1 MSDTSQI
8 LRELAAGD
16 PEAAARLWAQVY
28 DELRR
33 LAAARLRGEQAGQ
46 TLQPTA
52 LVHEAYFRLV
62 GAAGGGESGWAGR
75 GHFFA
80 AASEAMRRILVE
92 AARRKRR
99 LRHGGGRARVE
110 LTDAPADDAD
120 PDGVIE
126 LDEALTRLEAEDAA
140 SAALVKL
147 RYFGGLSVEE
157 AAEAAGVSRAT
168 AYRQWAYARAWLRC
182 ELGGGAA
189 GAE

>member
-8 LRELAAGD
+8 LRELATGD
-16 PEAAARLWAQVY
+16 PDAAARLWAQVY

-62 GAAGGGESGWAGR
+62 GAGGGESAWAGR

-99 LRHGGGRARVE
+99 LRHGGGRSRVE

-120 PDGVIE
+120 PDRVLE

-140 SAALVKL
+140 AAALVKL

-182 ELGGGAA
+182 ELGGAA
-189 GAE
+189 NTE

>member
-1 MSDTSQI
+1 MSDTSEI
-8 LRELAAGD
+8 LRDLAAGD
-16 PEAAARLWAQVY
+16 PDAAGRLWARVY

-33 LAAARLRGEQAGQ
+33 LAAARLRGERAGQ

-62 GAAGGGESGWAGR
+62 GAGGAGAAWSGR

-110 LTDAPADDAD
+110 LTDDAAAD
-120 PDGVIE
+120 PDPGGLVE
-126 LDEALTRLEAEDAA
+126 LDEALTRLEAADAE
-140 SAALVKL
+140 AALLVKL

-182 ELGGGAA
+182 DLGGGPA
-189 GAE
+189 GPE